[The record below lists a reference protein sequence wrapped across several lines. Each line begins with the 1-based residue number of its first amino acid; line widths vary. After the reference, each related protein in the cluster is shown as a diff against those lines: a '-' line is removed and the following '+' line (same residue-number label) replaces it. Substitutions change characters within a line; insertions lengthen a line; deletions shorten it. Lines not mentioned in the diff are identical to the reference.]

1 MFRTELMNRLMVY
14 ERLYYSRG
22 PWDDIK
28 RVLEDIITRKVKF
41 TLDYFEE
48 HLFSIIIIAAV
59 TLVVVV
65 ILMDLVV
72 TLVSRVIGRLRD
84 REGDKSFWGRR

>member
-1 MFRTELMNRLMVY
+1 LIEI
-14 ERLYYSRG
+14 YYSLG
-22 PWDDIK
+22 PWGDIK
-28 RVLEDIITRKVKF
+28 RVLEDIIRGKVKF

-59 TLVVVV
+59 ALVVVV

>member
-1 MFRTELMNRLMVY
+1 MFWTELINWRMVY
-14 ERLYYSRG
+14 ERFYYWLG
-22 PWDDIK
+22 PWGDIK
-28 RVLEDIITRKVKF
+28 RVLEDIITGEVKF

-59 TLVVVV
+59 GLVVVV
-65 ILMDLVV
+65 ILIDLVV